1 MYDLTT
7 QEWIVLGLM
16 MVFMAVM
23 SIIEDK
29 EIRRK

>member
-1 MYDLTT
+1 MDLTA
-7 QEWIVLGLM
+7 QEWLVLGLM

>member
-7 QEWIVLGLM
+7 QEWLVLALM